1 MSAYIIPANLAVSET
16 GFLFVPGTGE
26 TFTMNESGRRILK
39 ELQNRKTTEEIL
51 NIFLEEYDVDKITI
65 EKDIIEFVNQLK
77 THKLVQEI

>member
-51 NIFLEEYDVDKITI
+51 DIFLEEYDVDKITI